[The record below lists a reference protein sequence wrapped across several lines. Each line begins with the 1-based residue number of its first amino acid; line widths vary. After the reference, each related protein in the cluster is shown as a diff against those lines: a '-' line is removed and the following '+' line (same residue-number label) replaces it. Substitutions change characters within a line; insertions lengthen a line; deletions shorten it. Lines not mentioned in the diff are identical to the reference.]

1 MIKEKIIQD
10 QIVALKNH
18 EPDKL
23 SILRYILAK
32 IKNKEIEKK
41 SIDPAQQSSEL
52 TDDETIMVLRKIVK
66 ELNESIE
73 AFEKGKREDLVS
85 EYQKQLEIVSFYL
98 PKELSDEELKNEIKK
113 IIDNNRKLYE
123 KNPKA
128 IIGICIKELK
138 SKADPTR
145 IVKILNSLTSH

>member
-1 MIKEKIIQD
+1 
-10 QIVALKNH
+10 
-18 EPDKL
+18 
-23 SILRYILAK
+23 
-32 IKNKEIEKK
+32 
-41 SIDPAQQSSEL
+41 
-52 TDDETIMVLRKIVK
+52 MVLRKIVK